1 MMNPNQ
7 TGTILDLY
15 DGDTL
20 NSLRV
25 EFNQIEKAAYDLPRE
40 NLDAIQS
47 APIKGGINKGAQT
60 YTVKTIT
67 KLGMAKVIAE
77 NAKDLPQISIA
88 IKKETVEIRDV
99 GASYEFSRAELDGAA
114 FNNMPLEDIDA
125 KAARQTIDEKVDEII
140 YVGEKSW
147 GLQGLLT
154 NPNVTRTIAANNAG
168 GTSKKWKDKTLD
180 EITTDIQTMVDAVF
194 NATKGPR
201 GSGTVTPNTI
211 KIPRDAF
218 TYLTTKYTGSDSKI
232 TYLEALKSKFAPQGI
247 TNWELCVSAAGVGK
261 VSVEGDADR
270 ALLYRKG
277 EENVF
282 SILPIVFRVLPPQ
295 YSGLAITYN
304 CTARTGGCCWRRP
317 TTGVYMDGV

>member
-1 MMNPNQ
+1 MNG

-25 EFNQIEKAAYDLPRE
+25 EFNQIEKAAYNLPRE

-77 NAKDLPQISIA
+77 NAKDLPPVSIA
-88 IKKETVEIRDV
+88 VKKDTVEIHDV

-114 FNNMPLEDIDA
+114 FNNMPLENLDA
-125 KAARQTIDEKVDEII
+125 LAARQTIDEKVDEII

-147 GLQGLLT
+147 GLLGLLT
-154 NPNVTRTIAANNAG
+154 NPNVTTAIAANNAG
-168 GTSKKWKDKTLD
+168 GTSTKWKNKTLD
-180 EITTDIQTMVDAVF
+180 EITADIQTMVNAVF
-194 NATKGPR
+194 EATKGPR
-201 GSGTVTPNTI
+201 GSGTVTPDTL
-211 KIPRDAF
+211 KVPRDAF
-218 TYLTTKYTGSDSKI
+218 TYLTTSYTGTDSTI
-232 TYLEALKSKFAPQGI
+232 TFLDALLKKFAPQGI
-247 TNWELCVSAAGVGK
+247 KSIECCNSAAGVGMVDGK
-261 VSVEGDADR
+261 AADR
-270 ALLYRKG
+270 ALLYKKA

-282 SILPIVFRVLPPQ
+282 SILPVVFRVLPPQ
-295 YSGLAITYN
+295 DSGLAITYN
-304 CTARTGGCCWRRP
+304 CTARTGGCVWRRP

>member
-25 EFNQIEKAAYDLPRE
+25 EFNQIEKAAYNLPRE

-99 GASYEFSRAELDGAA
+99 GASYEFTRAELDGAA

-140 YVGEKSW
+140 YVGEKNW
-147 GLQGLLT
+147 GLQGLFT

>member
-1 MMNPNQ
+1 MP

-15 DGDTL
+15 DDATL
-20 NSLRV
+20 NSLKV

-99 GASYEFSRAELDGAA
+99 GASYEFTRAELDGAA

-140 YVGEKSW
+140 YVGEKDW
-147 GLQGLLT
+147 GLMGLLT
-154 NPNVTRTIAANNAG
+154 NPNVTKTIAANNAG
-168 GTSKKWKDKTLD
+168 GTSKKWKNKTLD
-180 EITTDIQTMVDAVF
+180 EITKDIQTMVDAVF

-201 GSGTVTPNTI
+201 GTGTVTPNTI

-218 TYLTTKYTGSDSKI
+218 TYLTTTYTGTDSKI

-247 TNWELCVSAAGVGK
+247 MNWELCVSAGGVGK
-261 VSVEGDADR
+261 VSVECDADR
-270 ALLYRKG
+270 ALLYKKG

-282 SILPIVFRVLPPQ
+282 SILPVVFRVLPAQ

>member
-1 MMNPNQ
+1 MNPNQ

-20 NSLRV
+20 DSLRV
-25 EFNQIEKAAYDLPRE
+25 EFNQIEQAVYDLPRE

-47 APIKGGINKGAQT
+47 APIKAGINKGAQT
-60 YTVKTIT
+60 FTVKTIT

-77 NAKDLPQISIA
+77 NAKELPPISIA
-88 IKKETVEIRDV
+88 VKKRTVEIHDV
-99 GASYEFSRAELDGAA
+99 GASYEFTRAELDGAA
-114 FNNMPLEDIDA
+114 FNRMPLEDIEA
-125 KAARQTIDEKVDEII
+125 KATRQTIDEKVDEII
-140 YVGEKSW
+140 YVGEKDW
-147 GLQGLLT
+147 GIGGLLT

-180 EITTDIQTMVDAVF
+180 EITKDIQTMVDAVF

-201 GSGTVTPNTI
+201 GTGTVTPNTI

-218 TYLTTKYTGSDSKI
+218 TFLTTKYTGSDSKI
-232 TYLEALKSKFAPQGI
+232 TYLQALKDKFAPQGI

-261 VSVEGDADR
+261 VSVDGDADR
-270 ALLYRKG
+270 ALLYKKG
-277 EENVF
+277 EENAF
-282 SILPIVFRVLPPQ
+282 SILPIAFRVLPPQ

-317 TTGVYMDGV
+317 TTGCYMDGV

>member
-99 GASYEFSRAELDGAA
+99 GASYEFTRAELDGAA

-154 NPNVTRTIAANNAG
+154 NPNVTKTIAANNAG
-168 GTSKKWKDKTLD
+168 NTSKKWKDKTLD
-180 EITTDIQTMVDAVF
+180 EITADIQTMVDAVF

>member
-1 MMNPNQ
+1 MT

-15 DGDTL
+15 DDATL
-20 NSLRV
+20 NSLKV

-67 KLGMAKVIAE
+67 KLGMAKVVAE
-77 NAKDLPQISIA
+77 DAKDLPPVSLA
-88 IKKETVEIRDV
+88 VKKQTVEIRDV
-99 GASYEFSRAELDGAA
+99 GDSYKFTRAELDGAA
-114 FNNMPLEDIDA
+114 FNNMPLESIDA

-140 YVGEKSW
+140 YVGDKDW
-147 GLQGLLT
+147 GLMGLLT
-154 NPNVTRTIAANNAG
+154 NPNVTKTIAANNAG
-168 GTSKKWKDKTLD
+168 GTSKKWENKTLD
-180 EITTDIQTMVDAVF
+180 EITADIQTMVDAVF

-201 GSGTVTPNTI
+201 GTGTVTPNTI

-218 TYLTTKYTGSDSKI
+218 TYLTTTYTGNDSKI

-247 TNWELCVSAAGVGK
+247 TNWELCVSAGGVGK
-261 VSVEGDADR
+261 VSVDGDADR
-270 ALLYRKG
+270 ALLYKKG

-282 SILPIVFRVLPPQ
+282 SILPVVFRVLPVQ
-295 YSGLAITYN
+295 YVGLSIIYN
-304 CTARTGGCCWRRP
+304 CLARTGGCCWRRP

>member
-99 GASYEFSRAELDGAA
+99 GASYEFTRAELDGAA

-218 TYLTTKYTGSDSKI
+218 THLTTKYTGSDSKI